1 MQNLRKNEMILNMIN
16 IEGPIG
22 EEKDWIFYFTIND
35 SNNNLIK
42 SYENGIKFSD
52 IWKQMDENLQKQ
64 MAFKLI
70 FDVLSDRNI

>member
-1 MQNLRKNEMILNMIN
+1 MILNMIN

-52 IWKQMDENLQKQ
+52 IWKHLGENSQKEI
-64 MAFKLI
+64 AFSLVHIAMSHGKI
-70 FDVLSDRNI
+70 

>member
-1 MQNLRKNEMILNMIN
+1 MIN

-52 IWKQMDENLQKQ
+52 IWKQMDENVQKQ

-70 FDVLSDRNI
+70 FETLSDRNI

>member
-1 MQNLRKNEMILNMIN
+1 MIN

-70 FDVLSDRNI
+70 FEALSDRNI

>member
-1 MQNLRKNEMILNMIN
+1 MILNMIN

-35 SNNNLIK
+35 SNNNVIQ

-52 IWKQMDENLQKQ
+52 IWKQMDENVQKQ

-70 FDVLSDRNI
+70 FETLSDRNI

>member
-1 MQNLRKNEMILNMIN
+1 MILNIIN
-16 IEGPIG
+16 VEGPIG

-35 SNNNLIK
+35 SNNNVIQ
-42 SYENGIKFSD
+42 SYENGIRFSD

-70 FDVLSDRNI
+70 FEALSDRNI

>member
-1 MQNLRKNEMILNMIN
+1 MILNMIN

-42 SYENGIKFSD
+42 SYENGIRFSD

>member
-1 MQNLRKNEMILNMIN
+1 MIN

-35 SNNNLIK
+35 SNNNVIQ

-70 FDVLSDRNI
+70 FEALSDRNI

>member
-1 MQNLRKNEMILNMIN
+1 MILNIIN

-35 SNNNLIK
+35 SNNNVIQ

-70 FDVLSDRNI
+70 FEALSDRNI

>member
-1 MQNLRKNEMILNMIN
+1 MILNMIN

-52 IWKQMDENLQKQ
+52 IWKQMDENVQKQ

-70 FDVLSDRNI
+70 FETLSDRNI

>member
-1 MQNLRKNEMILNMIN
+1 MILNIIN

-70 FDVLSDRNI
+70 FETLSDRNI